1 MAVHAHT
8 PAPRVRCAPVPG
20 TPVPGALVPGA
31 LVSGTAPRSA
41 PSLKAPSLKARGL
54 AVWVTVGAGQ
64 EIEESVLA
72 RAAELVLAR
81 ALKIAP
87 EAEVHWPAAGAAT
100 SDVGMS
106 PAGMPPGEGAPA
118 GPDGGTPAPS
128 SSSTEDS
135 PHTDDDGASL
145 LPPSPGPVS
154 RVAVDLAAGEVLLD
168 GERVGLTGVEFKLL
182 RYLVEN
188 CSRAIGRDEL
198 RLFLESFDSPGA
210 ATRSIDVYVGRVRR
224 KLRGGR
230 HAIATVRGGGYQFIP
245 GPAAT
250 VRGPAEYSI

>member
-20 TPVPGALVPGA
+20 A
-31 LVSGTAPRSA
+31 APRSA
-41 PSLKAPSLKARGL
+41 PSLKARSLKTPSLKARGL

-64 EIEESVLA
+64 EVDEAVLA

-106 PAGMPPGEGAPA
+106 PAGMLPGEGAPA

-135 PHTDDDGASL
+135 PQTDDDGASL

-198 RLFLESFDSPGA
+198 RQFLESFDSPGA

>member
-8 PAPRVRCAPVPG
+8 PAPRGRC
-20 TPVPGALVPGA
+20 
-31 LVSGTAPRSA
+31 
-41 PSLKAPSLKARGL
+41 APSLKARGL

-64 EIEESVLA
+64 EIDDAVLA
-72 RAAELVLAR
+72 HAAELVLAR

-100 SDVGMS
+100 SAVGIT
-106 PAGMPPGEGAPA
+106 AAAMPPGEGVPA

-128 SSSTEDS
+128 SSSPEDS
-135 PHTDDDGASL
+135 PQEDDDGVSF

-154 RVAVDLAAGEVLLD
+154 RVAVDLAKGEVLLD
-168 GERVGLTGVEFKLL
+168 GKPVSLTGVEFTLL

-188 CSRAIGRDEL
+188 CSRTISREEL
-198 RLFLESFDSPGA
+198 QQFLERFDNPGA
-210 ATRSIDVYVGRVRR
+210 APRSIDVYVGRVRR

-230 HAIATVRGGGYQFIP
+230 HAIATVRGGGYRFVP